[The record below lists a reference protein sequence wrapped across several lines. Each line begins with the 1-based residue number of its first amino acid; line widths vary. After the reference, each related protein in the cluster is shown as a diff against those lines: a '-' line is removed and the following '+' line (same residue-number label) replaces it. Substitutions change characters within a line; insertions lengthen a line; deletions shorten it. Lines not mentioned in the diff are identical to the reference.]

1 MANRTIFKSVL
12 SAIVAGGLVLP
23 AATPAQDNDDANADL
38 RSNAVCML
46 RPFGD
51 VPQVPVARRGQPFR
65 ILTIERAASGL
76 EAKGFTRVDCTVADL
91 VLAGKRAGWRDEICE
106 LASKGN
112 EAVQNQLERAYGE
125 RPAVLCAM
133 AEAVAGQWERP
144 GRGSGE

>member
-1 MANRTIFKSVL
+1 
-12 SAIVAGGLVLP
+12 
-23 AATPAQDNDDANADL
+23 
-38 RSNAVCML
+38 ML